1 MSVTAQLIS
10 EEPKTLHLPY
20 GIALQVGDG
29 YSSISSSLVCQFV
42 GEGRSPS
49 DQEMAYADA
58 IESFLLALASEGV
71 DVQSDAVTSALH
83 GAVSS
88 IASQL
93 D

>member
-1 MSVTAQLIS
+1 MSALS
-10 EEPKTLHLPY
+10 SPAPKTTYLPF
-20 GIALQVGDG
+20 GITLQVGEG

-42 GEGRSPS
+42 EDGQSPG

-71 DVQSDAVTSALH
+71 DVQSEAVTNALQT
-83 GAVSS
+83 AVSS